1 MIRTS
6 FNENWFFCKEDHQNK
21 PRMMGP
27 IALPHDAMLGEQRS
41 PDGKTGH
48 AGGYFPGGV
57 YIYEK
62 TFDLPENAKEQALLF
77 EVEGVYQRSKVFIN
91 GKEAGGWPF
100 GYTRFTVE
108 ANPYLIYGAPNH
120 IKVVVDNSDVPNS
133 RWYSGS
139 GIYRNV
145 NLLIGN
151 PIHIQPYGIRIHTL
165 SISNPAKIQ
174 VETQVAN
181 DGNHDCKVQIEILD
195 GENIIIA
202 SHIGERNAVFEIP
215 RAKLW
220 SDEEPNLYACRVTL
234 LKDGNILD
242 QVVETFGIRS
252 LECTPQKGLLI
263 NGKPVK
269 LRGACVHH
277 DNGVLGAATFAAA
290 EERRVRILKEVGY
303 NALRSSHHPMSVAML
318 EACDRYGM
326 YVIDELTDTW
336 WIPKNPGDFSKEFLD
351 WWEKDLAAMVD
362 KDFNHPSVIMYS
374 MGNEISETALPKGVD
389 FSKVI
394 AAKARELDS
403 TRLITIGINLQ
414 LNQMNY
420 QGRSHYKESGSDE
433 KEKGSNNSLGKK
445 PQKEITTSTYVNTIM
460 NVMKPLDFIFLTQK
474 SVDLATCD
482 AFQPFDVAGYNYG
495 AVRYVMDGKLHP
507 ERVIVGSETYP
518 SDIYENWHLVEKL
531 PYLIGDFQWA
541 GWDYLGEAG
550 SGMWEYGKKKGA
562 LYKAYPCI
570 LAEQG
575 LIDITG
581 YVTARAYYNKVVWGL
596 EEKPYICVRPV
607 NHSGE
612 RPSKSVWRSTDA
624 IASWSWAGCEGKT
637 AEIEVYSNADQVELR
652 LNGKSFGKKKVR
664 KMKAMFKTK
673 YTPGMLEAI
682 AYNAQGKEQSRS
694 YLKTANE
701 TTRLHVTVDRPVLHA
716 NGQDLAFLTIE
727 ITDDQ
732 GIVKML
738 EDRSVSVTVEG
749 AGILQGFGSAR
760 PFTEESF
767 SDCEHFTYYG
777 RAFAVI
783 RAGLWAGT
791 VQVNV
796 SAQSC
801 QTQVLTIQVE
811 ETGAKTVS

>member
-1 MIRTS
+1 MIRRS
-6 FNENWFFCKEDHQNK
+6 FNDNWFFCKKDAQTDA
-21 PRMMGP
+21 RMVGP
-27 IALPHDAMLGEQRS
+27 IALPHDAMLSEQRS

-48 AGGYFPGGV
+48 AGGFFPGGV

-62 TFDLPENAKEQALLF
+62 MFDLPENVEEKTILIEF
-77 EVEGVYQRSKVFIN
+77 EGVYQRSKVFIN
-91 GKEAGGWPF
+91 GKEAGGRPF
-100 GYTRFTVE
+100 GYTRFTVK
-108 ANPYLIYGAPNH
+108 ADPFLIYGAQNH
-120 IKVVVDNSDVPNS
+120 IRVVVDNSDVPNS

-151 PIHIQPYGIRIHTL
+151 KVHLQPYGVRISTL
-165 SISNPAKIQ
+165 SIGDPAKIQ

-181 DGNHDCKVQIEILD
+181 DGNLNCQVQIEILD
-195 GENIIIA
+195 GENVIS
-202 SHIGERNAVFEIP
+202 SHTGEQSAVFEIP
-215 RAKLW
+215 QARLW
-220 SDEEPNLYACRVTL
+220 SDDSPNLYNCRVTL
-234 LKDGNILD
+234 LNNGNILD
-242 QVVETFGIRS
+242 QVVEPFGIRS

-263 NGKPVK
+263 NGKPIK

-277 DNGVLGAATFAAA
+277 DNGVLGAATFSAA
-290 EERRVRILKEVGY
+290 EERRVKILKAAGY
-303 NALRSSHHPMSVAML
+303 NAIRSSHNPLSLAML

-351 WWEKDLAAMVD
+351 WWEKDLEAMVD

-394 AAKARELDS
+394 AAKARKLDS

-420 QGRSHYKESGSDE
+420 QGRSHYKE
-433 KEKGSNNSLGKK
+433 KGDSEEGKPGQK
-445 PQKEITTSTYVNTIM
+445 PQKEITTSTYINTIM

-474 SVDLATCD
+474 SVDLATRD
-482 AFQPFDVAGYNYG
+482 AFQYFDVAGYNYG
-495 AVRYVMDGKLHP
+495 AVRYVQDGKLHP

-518 SDIYENWHLVEKL
+518 SDIYDNWQLVEKL

-550 SGMWEYGKKKGA
+550 CGMWEYGKKKGA
-562 LYKAYPCI
+562 LYKEYPCI

-581 YVTARAYYNKVVWGL
+581 YITARAYYNKVVWGL

-637 AEIEVYSNADQVELR
+637 AETEVYSNADQVELR
-652 LNGKSFGKKKVR
+652 LNGKSLGKKKVR
-664 KMKAMFKTK
+664 KMKALFKTK
-673 YTPGMLEAI
+673 YMPGTLEAI
-682 AYNAQGKEQSRS
+682 AYDAQGKELSQSQ
-694 YLKTANE
+694 LKSANE
-701 TTRLHVTVDRPVLHA
+701 TTRINVTVDRPVLQA

-738 EDRSVSVTVEG
+738 DDHSVSVTVEG
-749 AGILQGFGSAR
+749 AGTLQGFGSAR

-767 SDCEHFTYYG
+767 TDCEHFTYYG
-777 RAFAVI
+777 RALAVL
-783 RAGLWAGT
+783 RAGLDAGAIHVT
-791 VQVNV
+791 V
-796 SAQSC
+796 SAGNEKQRTSLV
-801 QTQVLTIQVE
+801 QKLTIQ
-811 ETGAKTVS
+811 TNG

>member
-1 MIRTS
+1 MIRKS
-6 FNENWFFCKEDHQNK
+6 FNENWFFCKEDNK
-21 PRMMGP
+21 SNPRMVGP

-48 AGGYFPGGV
+48 AGGFFPGGV

-62 TFDLPENAKEQALLF
+62 TFDLPENAAEQTLLF
-77 EVEGVYQRSKVFIN
+77 EFEGVYQRSKVFIN

-100 GYTRFTVE
+100 GYTRFTVQ
-108 ANPYLIYGAPNH
+108 ADPYLIYGASNH
-120 IKVVVDNSDVPNS
+120 IRVVVDNSDVPNS

-151 PIHIQPYGIRIHTL
+151 KVHLQPYGVRISTL

-174 VETQVAN
+174 VETQVVN
-181 DGNHDCKVQIEILD
+181 DENLNCQVQTEILD
-195 GENIIIA
+195 GGNVIA
-202 SHIGERNAVFEIP
+202 SHTGELNAVFEIP
-215 RAKLW
+215 QAKLW
-220 SDEEPNLYACRVTL
+220 SDESPNLYTCRVTL
-234 LKDGNILD
+234 LNDGTNLD
-242 QVVETFGIRS
+242 QLVEPFGIRS
-252 LECTPQKGLLI
+252 IECTPQKGLLV
-263 NGKPVK
+263 NGKPTK

-303 NALRSSHHPMSVAML
+303 NAIRSSHNPMSVAML

-336 WIPKNPGDFSKEFLD
+336 WIPKYPGDFSKEFLD

-374 MGNEISETALPKGVD
+374 MGNEISETALPKGID

-420 QGRSHYKESGSDE
+420 QGRSHYKE
-433 KEKGSNNSLGKK
+433 KGDGEEGKPGQK
-445 PQKEITTSTYVNTIM
+445 PQREITTSTYVNTIM

-474 SVDLATCD
+474 SVDLATRD
-482 AFQPFDVAGYNYG
+482 AFQYFDVAGYNYG
-495 AVRYVMDGKLHP
+495 VVRYIIDGKLHP

-518 SDIYENWHLVEKL
+518 SDIYDNWQLVEKL

-550 SGMWEYGKKKGA
+550 SGMWEYGNKKGA

-581 YVTARAYYNKVVWGL
+581 YITARAYYNKVVWGL

-652 LNGKSFGKKKVR
+652 LNGRLLGKKKLR
-664 KMKAMFKTK
+664 KMKALFKTK
-673 YTPGMLEAI
+673 FTPGILEAI
-682 AYNAQGKEQSRS
+682 SYDAQGKELSRS
-694 YLKTANE
+694 HLKSADD
-701 TTRLHVTVDRPVLHA
+701 TTRLRVTVDRPVLQA

-738 EDRSVSVTVEG
+738 EDCSVSVTVEG
-749 AGILQGFGSAR
+749 AGTLQGFGSAR

-767 SDCEHFTYYG
+767 TDCEHFTYYG
-777 RAFAVI
+777 RAIAVI
-783 RAGLWAGT
+783 RAGLEAGT
-791 VQVNV
+791 IQVNV
-796 SAQSC
+796 SAAGGQE
-801 QTQVLTIQVE
+801 QRTGLVQKLTIQ
-811 ETGAKTVS
+811 TNG

>member
-6 FNENWFFCKEDHQNK
+6 FNENWFFCKEDNQNK

-57 YIYEK
+57 YVYEK

-77 EVEGVYQRSKVFIN
+77 EFEGIYQRSKVFIN

-100 GYTRFTVE
+100 GYTRFTVK
-108 ANPYLIYGAPNH
+108 ADPYLIYGAPNH
-120 IKVVVDNSDVPNS
+120 IRVVVDNSDVPNS

-145 NLLIGN
+145 NLLIGK
-151 PIHIQPYGIRIHTL
+151 PIHIQPYGVRVHTL
-165 SISNPAKIQ
+165 SIGDPAKIQ
-174 VETQVAN
+174 VEAQVAN
-181 DGNHDCKVQIEILD
+181 DENLGSRVQIEILD
-195 GENIIIA
+195 GENVIA
-202 SHIGERNAVFEIP
+202 SHTGEQHAVLEIP
-215 RAKLW
+215 QAKLW
-220 SDEEPNLYACRVTL
+220 SDDAPNLYTCRVTL
-234 LKDGNILD
+234 LKNGAILD
-242 QVVETFGIRS
+242 LAVETFGIRTM
-252 LECTPQKGLLI
+252 ECTPQKGLLI

-290 EERRVRILKEVGY
+290 EERRVKIMKEAGY
-303 NALRSSHHPMSVAML
+303 NAIRSSHNPMSVAML

-326 YVIDELTDTW
+326 YLIDELTDTW
-336 WIPKNPGDFSKEFLD
+336 WIPKNPGDYSKEFLD

-374 MGNEISETALPKGVD
+374 MGNEISETALSKGID

-394 AAKARELDS
+394 AAKAREMDS
-403 TRLITIGINLQ
+403 TRLVTIGINLQ

-420 QGRSHYKESGSDE
+420 QGRSHYKESGADG
-433 KEKGSNNSLGKK
+433 KEEAGKK

-474 SVDLATCD
+474 SVDLATRD
-482 AFQPFDVAGYNYG
+482 AFQYFDVAGYNYG
-495 AVRYVMDGKLHP
+495 AVRYMKDGKQHP
-507 ERVIVGSETYP
+507 ERMIVGSETYP
-518 SDIYENWHLVEKL
+518 SDIYENWQMVEKL

-562 LYKAYPCI
+562 LYKEYPCI

-596 EEKPYICVRPV
+596 EGKPYICVRPI
-607 NHSGE
+607 NHSDE

-624 IASWSWAGCEGKT
+624 LASWSWAGCEGKT

-652 LNGKSFGKKKVR
+652 LNGMLIGKKKLR
-664 KMKAMFKTK
+664 KMKALFKTK

-682 AYNAQGKEQSRS
+682 AYDAQGKVHSRS
-694 YLKTANE
+694 HLKSADE
-701 TTRLHVTVDRPVLHA
+701 TTRLHAMVDRPTLQA
-716 NGQDLAFLTIE
+716 NGQDLAFVTIE

-732 GIVKML
+732 GTVKML
-738 EDRSVSVTVEG
+738 EDRSISVTVEG
-749 AGILQGFGSAR
+749 AGTLQGFGSAR
-760 PFTEESF
+760 PFTEESYTD
-767 SDCEHFTYYG
+767 SEHTTYYG
-777 RAFAVI
+777 QALAVI
-783 RAGLWAGT
+783 RAGLGAGT

-796 SAQSC
+796 SARGC

-811 ETGAKTVS
+811 EPAAITGS